1 MGKILEIMEF
11 QNCIRNEYGKCDIP
25 SNTIKKIGDGL
36 RKLDLEV
43 EYYPFQVSDNIYWGR
58 VWIDSIRIV
67 CNGKGITPE
76 LAKASAYAELAERL
90 SAGLF
95 YPVFEEQVRFN
106 VPSLYNEETNRF
118 LNYEWMEGYIYSH
131 QDDLENPLRIEDLLA
146 NETHLTDKDIKD
158 LKNCRM
164 ARHWVDGFSIVREE
178 TVKVPVNF
186 VTYIHASNGMAA
198 GNTMEEAMIQ
208 ASCEIFE
215 RHAQIQIIKPEKTVP
230 SIDPD
235 SVDNVVIK
243 DMIKF
248 YQGKNVDVIIKDLS
262 LGGVLPCIGVLF
274 INHNL
279 SPDRLEHRIL
289 IPGVSF
295 NMDEGLTRCFTESM
309 QGRETL
315 LAPRP
320 QLDKSLVH
328 RSRVNN
334 YYLLLKCCISPK
346 DISFLEQGEMAAYR
360 NTKIKDVFSEIE
372 ELKRIC
378 KQFNTDCILLNHTHP
393 VLNFP
398 VIRVII
404 PRISDFLPFL
414 SQDILVSEA
423 TRPSATWRGERFRK
437 IMQSFFA

>member
-1 MGKILEIMEF
+1 MKF
-11 QNCIRNEYGKCDIP
+11 QNYVRNEYGKCDLP
-25 SNTIKKIGDGL
+25 SNTIGKIKDGF
-36 RKLDLEV
+36 RKLHLNV
-43 EYYPFQVSDNIYWGR
+43 EYSPFRVSDNIYWGQI
-58 VWIDSIRIV
+58 WIDSIRIV

-76 LAKASAYAELAERL
+76 LAEASAYAELAERF

-95 YPVFEEQVRFN
+95 YPIFEERVRYN
-106 VPSLYNEETNRF
+106 IPALYNKETTRF
-118 LNYEWMEGYIYSH
+118 LNYEWLAGYVNAH
-131 QDDLENPLRIEDLLA
+131 QDELKDSTLTIEDLLA
-146 NETHLTDKDIKD
+146 NESHLTGTDIEHI
-158 LKNCRM
+158 KNSRM
-164 ARHWVDGFSIVREE
+164 ARHWVDGFSILREE
-178 TVKVPVNF
+178 IVKVPVNF

-248 YQGKNVDVIIKDLS
+248 YQGKNVDVIIKDFS
-262 LGGVLPCIGVLF
+262 MGGVLPCIGVLF

-320 QLDKSLVH
+320 QLDKPLVH

-334 YYLLLKCCISPK
+334 YYLLMKCCISPK
-346 DISFLEQGEMAAYR
+346 DISFLEQGEMGAYR
-360 NTKIKDVFSEIE
+360 STKVKDVFSEIE
-372 ELKRIC
+372 GLKRIC

-393 VLNFP
+393 ALNFP

-414 SQDILVSEA
+414 NKDILVSEA

>member
-1 MGKILEIMEF
+1 MKF
-11 QNCIRNEYGKCDIP
+11 QNYVRNEYGKCDLP
-25 SNTIKKIGDGL
+25 SNTIGKIKDGF
-36 RKLDLEV
+36 RKLHLNV
-43 EYYPFQVSDNIYWGR
+43 EYSPFRVSDNIYWGR
-58 VWIDSIRIV
+58 IWIDSIRIA

-76 LAKASAYAELAERL
+76 LAEASAYAELAERF

-95 YPVFEEQVRFN
+95 YPVFEERVRYN
-106 VPSLYNEETNRF
+106 IPALYNKETTRF
-118 LNYEWMEGYIYSH
+118 LNYEWMDGYVHDH
-131 QDDLENPLRIEDLLA
+131 QDKLEESTLRIEELLA
-146 NETHLTDKDIKD
+146 NENHLTDTDIEHI
-158 LKNCRM
+158 KNSRM

-178 TVKVPVNF
+178 AVKVPVNF

-215 RHAQIQIIKPEKTVP
+215 RHTQIQIIKPEKTVP

-320 QLDKSLVH
+320 QLDKPLVH

-334 YYLLLKCCISPK
+334 FYLLMKCCISPK
-346 DISFLEQGEMAAYR
+346 DISFLEQGEMGAYR
-360 NTKIKDVFSEIE
+360 NNKIKDVFSEIE

-398 VIRVII
+398 VVRVII

>member
-1 MGKILEIMEF
+1 MKF
-11 QNCIRNEYGKCDIP
+11 QNSVRNEYGKCDLP
-25 SNTIKKIGDGL
+25 SNTIRRIKDGF
-36 RKLDLEV
+36 RKLQLNV
-43 EYYPFQVSDNIYWGR
+43 EYSPFQVSDNIYWGR
-58 VWIDSIRIV
+58 IWIDSIRIV

-76 LAKASAYAELAERL
+76 LAEASAYAELAERF

-95 YPVFEEQVRFN
+95 YPVFEERVRFN
-106 VPSLYNEETNRF
+106 IPALYNEETNRF
-118 LNYEWMEGYIYSH
+118 LNYEWMDGYVHAY
-131 QDDLENPLRIEDLLA
+131 QDELEESTLRIEDLLA
-146 NETHLTDKDIKD
+146 NERHLTDTDIEHI
-158 LKNCRM
+158 KNSRM
-164 ARHWVDGFSIVREE
+164 ARHWVDGFSITREE

-186 VTYIHASNGMAA
+186 VTYIHASNGMAS

-235 SVDNVVIK
+235 SVNNAVIK

-248 YQGKNVDVIIKDLS
+248 YHGNNVDVIIKDLS

-279 SPDRLEHRIL
+279 SPDRLEHKIL

-320 QLDKSLVH
+320 QLDKPIVH

-334 YYLLLKCCISPK
+334 FYLLMKCSISPK
-346 DISFLEQGEMAAYR
+346 DISFLEKGEMGAYR
-360 NTKIKDVFSEIE
+360 NTEVKDVFSEIQ
-372 ELKRIC
+372 ELKKIC
-378 KQFNTDCILLNHTHP
+378 NHFNADCILLNHTHP

-398 VIRVII
+398 VVRVII

-414 SQDILVSEA
+414 NQDILVSEA
-423 TRPSATWRGERFRK
+423 TRPSAAWRGERFRK

>member
-1 MGKILEIMEF
+1 MKF
-11 QNCIRNEYGKCDIP
+11 QNYVRNEYGKCDLP
-25 SNTIKKIGDGL
+25 SNTIRRIRDGF
-36 RKLDLEV
+36 RKLQLNV
-43 EYYPFQVSDNIYWGR
+43 EYSPFQVSNNIYWGQI
-58 VWIDSIRIV
+58 WIDSIRIV

-76 LAKASAYAELAERL
+76 LAEASAYAELAERF

-95 YPVFEEQVRFN
+95 YPVFEERVRFN
-106 VPSLYNEETNRF
+106 IPALYNEETNRF
-118 LNYEWMEGYIYSH
+118 LNYEWMDGYVHAH
-131 QDDLENPLRIEDLLA
+131 QDELEESTLRIEDLLA
-146 NETHLTDKDIKD
+146 NERHLTEPDIEHI
-158 LKNCRM
+158 KNSRM
-164 ARHWVDGFSIVREE
+164 ARHWVDGFSLTREE

-186 VTYIHASNGMAA
+186 VTYIHASNGLAA

-235 SVDNVVIK
+235 SVSNAVIK

-248 YQGKNVDVIIKDLS
+248 YHGNNVHVIIKDLS

-279 SPDRLEHRIL
+279 SPDRLEHKIL

-320 QLDKSLVH
+320 QLDKPFVH

-334 YYLLLKCCISPK
+334 FYLLMKCCISPK
-346 DISFLEQGEMAAYR
+346 DISFLEKGEMGAYR
-360 NTKIKDVFSEIE
+360 NTEVKDVFSEIQ
-372 ELKRIC
+372 ELKKIC
-378 KQFNTDCILLNHTHP
+378 KYFNTDCILLNHTHP

-398 VIRVII
+398 VVRVIV
-404 PRISDFLPFL
+404 PRVSDFLPFL
-414 SQDILVSEA
+414 NQDILVSQA
-423 TRPSATWRGERFRK
+423 TSPSATWRGQRFRK

>member
-1 MGKILEIMEF
+1 MKF
-11 QNCIRNEYGKCDIP
+11 QNYVRNEYGKCDLP
-25 SNTIKKIGDGL
+25 SNTIGKIKDGF
-36 RKLDLEV
+36 RKLHLNV
-43 EYYPFQVSDNIYWGR
+43 EYSPFQVSDNIYWGR
-58 VWIDSIRIV
+58 IWIDSIRIV

-76 LAKASAYAELAERL
+76 LAEASAYAELAERF

-95 YPVFEEQVRFN
+95 YPVFEERVRFN
-106 VPSLYNEETNRF
+106 IPALYNEETNRF
-118 LNYEWMEGYIYSH
+118 LNYEWMDGYVHAH
-131 QDDLENPLRIEDLLA
+131 QDELEESTLRIEDLLA
-146 NETHLTDKDIKD
+146 NERHLTDTDIEHI
-158 LKNCRM
+158 KNSTM
-164 ARHWVDGFSIVREE
+164 ARHWVDGFSITREE

-186 VTYIHASNGMAA
+186 VTYIHESNGISA

-215 RHAQIQIIKPEKTVP
+215 RHTQIQIIKPEKTVP

-235 SVDNVVIK
+235 SVDNIVIK
-243 DMIKF
+243 DMIK
-248 YQGKNVDVIIKDLS
+248 YYHGKNVDVIIKDLS

-320 QLDKSLVH
+320 QLDKPIVH

-334 YYLLLKCCISPK
+334 FYLLMKCCISPK
-346 DISFLEQGEMAAYR
+346 DISFLEQGEMGAYR
-360 NTKIKDVFSEIE
+360 NTEIKDVFSEIE
-372 ELKRIC
+372 ELKKIC
-378 KQFNTDCILLNHTHP
+378 NHFNTDCILLNHTHP

-398 VIRVII
+398 VVRVIV

>member
-1 MGKILEIMEF
+1 MKF
-11 QNCIRNEYGKCDIP
+11 QNYVRNEYGKCDLP
-25 SNTIKKIGDGL
+25 SNTIRRIKDGF
-36 RKLDLEV
+36 RKLELNV
-43 EYYPFQVSDNIYWGR
+43 EYSPFKVSDNIYWGQI
-58 VWIDSIRIV
+58 WIDSIRIV

-76 LAKASAYAELAERL
+76 LAEASAYAELAERF

-95 YPVFEEQVRFN
+95 YPVFEERVRFN
-106 VPSLYNEETNRF
+106 IPALYNEETTRF
-118 LNYEWMEGYIYSH
+118 LNYEWMDGYVHAH
-131 QDDLENPLRIEDLLA
+131 QDELEESTLRIEDLLA
-146 NETHLTDKDIKD
+146 NERHLTDTDIEHI
-158 LKNCRM
+158 KNSRM
-164 ARHWVDGFSIVREE
+164 ARHWVDGFSITREE

-215 RHAQIQIIKPEKTVP
+215 RHAQIQIIKPEKIVP

-235 SVDNVVIK
+235 SVNNVVIK

-248 YQGKNVDVIIKDLS
+248 YHGNNVHVIIKDLS

-279 SPDRLEHRIL
+279 PPDRLEHKIL

-320 QLDKSLVH
+320 QLDKPLVH

-334 YYLLLKCCISPK
+334 FYLLMKCSISPK
-346 DISFLEQGEMAAYR
+346 DISFLEKGEIGAYR
-360 NTKIKDVFSEIE
+360 NTEIKDVFSEIQ
-372 ELKRIC
+372 ELKKIC
-378 KQFNTDCILLNHTHP
+378 NHFNTDCILLNHTHP

-414 SQDILVSEA
+414 NQDILVSEA
-423 TRPSATWRGERFRK
+423 TRPSATWRGQRYRK
-437 IMQSFFA
+437 IMQSFFAEDK

>member
-1 MGKILEIMEF
+1 MKF
-11 QNCIRNEYGKCDIP
+11 QNYVRNEYGKCDLP
-25 SNTIKKIGDGL
+25 SNTIRRIKNGF
-36 RKLDLEV
+36 RKLQLNV
-43 EYYPFQVSDNIYWGR
+43 EYSPFQVSDNIYWGQI
-58 VWIDSIRIV
+58 WIDSIRIV
-67 CNGKGITPE
+67 CNGKGVTPE
-76 LAKASAYAELAERL
+76 MAEASAYAELVERF

-95 YPVFEEQVRFN
+95 YPVFEERVRFN
-106 VPSLYNEETNRF
+106 IPALYNEETNRF
-118 LNYEWMEGYIYSH
+118 LNYEWMDGYIHAH
-131 QDDLENPLRIEDLLA
+131 QDELNENTLKIEDLLA
-146 NETHLTDKDIKD
+146 NERHLTDSDIEDIK
-158 LKNCRM
+158 NSRM
-164 ARHWVDGFSIVREE
+164 ARHWVDGFSITREE

-235 SVDNVVIK
+235 SVNNAVIK

-248 YQGKNVDVIIKDLS
+248 YHGNNVHVIIKDLS

-279 SPDRLEHRIL
+279 SPDRLEHKIL

-295 NMDEGLTRCFTESM
+295 NMNEGLTRCFTESM

-320 QLDKSLVH
+320 QLDKPLVH

-334 YYLLLKCCISPK
+334 FYLLMKCCISPK
-346 DISFLEQGEMAAYR
+346 DISFLEKGKMSAYR
-360 NTKIKDVFSEIE
+360 NMQIKDVLSEIQ
-372 ELKRIC
+372 ELKKIC
-378 KQFNTDCILLNHTHP
+378 KHFNTDCIILDHTHP
-393 VLNFP
+393 ILNFP
-398 VIRVII
+398 VVRVII

-414 SQDILVSEA
+414 NQDILVSEA